1 MRTSAR
7 SANLQGLLADE
18 DIQPLIINL
27 MKSMKSIQQEDIRG
41 FRKATLLDPTL
52 DFSLGKLQ
60 MDSIT
65 LNVSD
70 HDLLCAHIAR
80 SHPNQNLRLGFTAS
94 LIKEISRKGVCY
106 GSSGSSRAGQR
117 NSAIIYELN
126 QTNSKTVLHQPA
138 IIRKIIQYS
147 FAAHAPDMTETTQIT
162 NVYLFVQ
169 ELSQV
174 DASIDPYRKFG
185 FAGGYL
191 CHRPQSEISCV
202 ITLSQVVSHFA
213 LTTFPDREEKYHDI
227 IHVLPLDRV
236 SSILY
241 LHLQQC

>member
-27 MKSMKSIQQEDIRG
+27 IKSMKSIQQEDIRG

-52 DFSLGKLQ
+52 DFSLSNLQ

-65 LNVSD
+65 LNESD
-70 HDLLCAHIAR
+70 HDLLRAHIAR

-94 LIKEISRKGVCY
+94 LIKEVSRKGVCY

-126 QTNSKTVLHQPA
+126 QTNSTVRPQPA
-138 IIRKIIQYS
+138 IIHKIIQYS
-147 FAAHAPDMTETTQIT
+147 FTAHAPDMTETTQIT
-162 NVYLFVQ
+162 NVYLFV
-169 ELSQV
+169 
-174 DASIDPYRKFG
+174 
-185 FAGGYL
+185 
-191 CHRPQSEISCV
+191 SE
-202 ITLSQVVSHFA
+202 
-213 LTTFPDREEKYHDI
+213 
-227 IHVLPLDRV
+227 
-236 SSILY
+236 
-241 LHLQQC
+241 